1 MSDEER
7 TPDRAVEESRREV
20 EERLAEIR
28 TSIGREVGVVP
39 KAKYALLA
47 LVAAAAGVA
56 LAAKRKRRKK
66 RKHHRSS

>member
-1 MSDEER
+1 VSDEER

-20 EERLAEIR
+20 EERLAEVKA
-28 TSIGREVGVVP
+28 SIGREVGMVP

-56 LAAKRKRRKK
+56 LAARRRRKKKRKR
-66 RKHHRSS
+66 

>member
-1 MSDEER
+1 VNDEER

-47 LVAAAAGVA
+47 LVAGAAGVA
-56 LAAKRKRRKK
+56 LAARRRRKKKRKR
-66 RKHHRSS
+66 

>member
-1 MSDEER
+1 VNDEER

-56 LAAKRKRRKK
+56 LAARRRRKKKRKR
-66 RKHHRSS
+66 